1 MKSAETDVYK
11 NRKCAPWLRMV
22 LQFYN
27 FLDWRVV
34 EADDA
39 SGQRCRCLLLPMEK
53 NHIWLGHSGPVT
65 SLMFLRYLNTYP
77 NSKSIAK
84 AVLYASKADRKLMK
98 DSGYGVDGRGGLLPD
113 VGLIIPCLYNEF
125 KFDGKTAEETLNE

>member
-1 MKSAETDVYK
+1 
-11 NRKCAPWLRMV
+11 
-22 LQFYN
+22 
-27 FLDWRVV
+27 
-34 EADDA
+34 
-39 SGQRCRCLLLPMEK
+39 
-53 NHIWLGHSGPVT
+53 
-65 SLMFLRYLNTYP
+65 MFLRYLNTYP

-98 DSGYGVDGRGGLLPD
+98 DSGYGVDGREGLLPD